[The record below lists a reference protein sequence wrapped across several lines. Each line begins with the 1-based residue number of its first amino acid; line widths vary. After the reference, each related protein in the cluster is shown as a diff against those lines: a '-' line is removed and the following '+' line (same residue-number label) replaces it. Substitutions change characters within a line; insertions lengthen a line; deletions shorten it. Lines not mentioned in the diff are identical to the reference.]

1 MFNKLAIYG
10 IIVALM
16 LGLGAYIKVQRTK
29 IDALKTEKIL
39 WQAKNDELALRIEN
53 QNTLL
58 KEAESKFLTTQRELD
73 IANGKNQAVS
83 TQYEKLR
90 KDWWNNKPV
99 PVSCPDSMIELKSV
113 VIDITERWNSK

>member
-1 MFNKLAIYG
+1 MFNKIYLYIAIAA
-10 IIVALM
+10 IVA
-16 LGLGAYIKVQRTK
+16 GIGAYIKIQSSK
-29 IDALKTEKIL
+29 IEVLESQKIL
-39 WQAKNDELALRIEN
+39 WESKNKELADRIES
-53 QNTLL
+53 QNESL

-99 PVSCPDSMIELKSV
+99 PVSCPDSMVELKSV
-113 VIDITERWNSK
+113 VIDITERWNAK